1 MSAVQEETEK
11 KLIKNKGRE
20 MNSKKAEARISRV
33 HVSYP
38 NAMKERLEEIR
49 VETDKGTLSE
59 VFRQALLFYALA
71 YEEHKKG
78 NDFLIRNRNGEIER
92 LRMFL

>member
-1 MSAVQEETEK
+1 MK
-11 KLIKNKGRE
+11 KPTTAN
-20 MNSKKAEARISRV
+20 RI

-38 NAMKERLEEIR
+38 DSMKDRLEEIKT
-49 VETDKGTLSE
+49 ETDKGSLSE

-78 NDFLIRNRNGEIER
+78 ADFLIRSKDGEVER

>member
-1 MSAVQEETEK
+1 MK
-11 KLIKNKGRE
+11 KPSGAN
-20 MNSKKAEARISRV
+20 RI

-38 NAMKERLEEIR
+38 DSMRDRLEEIR
-49 VETDKGTLSE
+49 EETDKGSLSE

-78 NDFLIRNRNGEIER
+78 SDFLIRTKDGDLER

>member
-1 MSAVQEETEK
+1 MPDALEKTEPPRAREEAKMK
-11 KLIKNKGRE
+11 KPAGAN
-20 MNSKKAEARISRV
+20 RI

-38 NAMKERLEEIR
+38 DSMKDRLEEIR
-49 VETDKGTLSE
+49 DVTDKGSLSE

-78 NDFLIRNRNGEIER
+78 SDFLIRTKDGDLER